1 MYRCRP
7 PRLTCRPD
15 FNPEI
20 IVIIPVTI
28 PLRVITFPGVQNLP
42 SFAADANGFYER
54 RGLAVETIL
63 TQSSEQQRGG
73 LAEGIYDIA
82 HSAIDNAVSMVDAAG
97 QDVAIVIGLDRGFN
111 KLIAQPE
118 LASYENLR
126 GKVLGVDAPD
136 TAFAL
141 IAYEMLRR
149 KGLKAGDCEVKPIG
163 ATRFR
168 LQALKDRKI
177 DFSML
182 NLPFNLFAQQAG
194 LKVLD
199 NPTDVID
206 EYQSAGGFVR
216 RAWGEEHRDTLV
228 RYLAAYI
235 EGLRWALRPA
245 NRGGAIALLQTRMD
259 LARDVAEESF
269 NQISDPM
276 RGFTTDAR
284 LSHPGMSTVLTLR
297 AAYTGASPDKV
308 PAPDRYI
315 DESYYRAALEALG

>member
-1 MYRCRP
+1 MN
-7 PRLTCRPD
+7 T
-15 FNPEI
+15 
-20 IVIIPVTI
+20 

-54 RGLAVETIL
+54 RGLAVETIF
-63 TQSSEQQRGG
+63 TQSSEQQRSG
-73 LAEGIYDIA
+73 LADGTYEIA
-82 HSAIDNAVSMVDAAG
+82 HSAIDNAVSMVDAAK
-97 QDVAIVIGLDRGFN
+97 QDVVIVIGLDRGFN

-118 LASYENLR
+118 ICSYEDLR
-126 GKVLGVDAPD
+126 GKTLGVDAPD

-149 KGLKAGDCEVKPIG
+149 KGLKPGDYKVKPIG

-168 LQALKDRKI
+168 LQALKDRGI
-177 DFSML
+177 DVSML

-216 RAWGEEHRDTLV
+216 RAWGKEHGESLV
-228 RYLAAYI
+228 RYLTAYV
-235 EGLRWALRPA
+235 EGLRWILRPE
-245 NRGGAIALLQTRMD
+245 NREDAIALLQARMD

-269 NQISDPM
+269 NQVANPQ
-276 RGFTTDAR
+276 RGFTRDAR
-284 LSHPGMSTVLTLR
+284 LSHPGMATVLKLR
-297 AAYTGASPDKV
+297 AGYTGASIDTV
-308 PAPDRYI
+308 PAIDSYL
-315 DESYYRAALEALG
+315 DESYYQAALAALG

>member
-1 MYRCRP
+1 VN
-7 PRLTCRPD
+7 T
-15 FNPEI
+15 
-20 IVIIPVTI
+20 

-42 SFAADANGFYER
+42 SFAAEANGFYAR
-54 RGLAVETIL
+54 RGLAVETIF

-73 LAEGIYDIA
+73 LADGVYDIA

-97 QDVAIVIGLDRGFN
+97 QDVVIVVGLDRGFN

-118 LASYENLR
+118 IASYEDLL
-126 GKVLGVDAPD
+126 GKSLGVDAPD

-149 KGLKAGDCEVKPIG
+149 NGLKPGDYDVKPIG

-168 LQALKDRKI
+168 LQALKDRTI
-177 DFSML
+177 DLSML

-216 RAWGEEHRDTLV
+216 RDWGEKNREALV

-235 EGLRWALRPA
+235 EGLRWSLRPQ
-245 NRGGAIALLQTRMD
+245 NRERAIGLLQARMD
-259 LARDVAEESF
+259 LTRDIAEESF
-269 NQISDPM
+269 NQIADPH

-284 LSHPGMSTVLTLR
+284 LSRPGMATVLALR
-297 AAYTGASPDKV
+297 AGYTGASTAAL
-308 PAPDRYI
+308 PAI
-315 DESYYRAALEALG
+315 DSYLDETYYRAALAALE

>member
-1 MYRCRP
+1 MN
-7 PRLTCRPD
+7 T
-15 FNPEI
+15 
-20 IVIIPVTI
+20 

-54 RGLAVETIL
+54 RGLAVETIF
-63 TQSSEQQRGG
+63 TQSSEQQRNG
-73 LAEGIYDIA
+73 LAEGAYDIA

-97 QDVAIVIGLDRGFN
+97 QDVVIVIGLDRGFN

-118 LASYENLR
+118 IGSYEDLR
-126 GKVLGVDAPD
+126 GKTLGVDAPD

-149 KGLKAGDCEVKPIG
+149 KGLKPGDYQVKPVG

-168 LQALKDRKI
+168 LQALKDRSI
-177 DFSML
+177 DVSML

-199 NPTDVID
+199 NPTEVID

-228 RYLAAYI
+228 SYLAAYI
-235 EGLRWALRPA
+235 EGLRWAMRPE
-245 NRGGAIALLQTRMD
+245 NREGAIALLQARME
-259 LARDVAEESF
+259 LERVVAEESF
-269 NQISDPM
+269 NQIADPD
-276 RGFTTDAR
+276 RGFTRDAR
-284 LSHPGMSTVLTLR
+284 LSHPGMATVLKLR
-297 AAYTGASPDKV
+297 AGYTGASIDAS
-308 PAPDRYI
+308 PAIDSYI
-315 DESYYRAALEALG
+315 DERYYRAALAALE